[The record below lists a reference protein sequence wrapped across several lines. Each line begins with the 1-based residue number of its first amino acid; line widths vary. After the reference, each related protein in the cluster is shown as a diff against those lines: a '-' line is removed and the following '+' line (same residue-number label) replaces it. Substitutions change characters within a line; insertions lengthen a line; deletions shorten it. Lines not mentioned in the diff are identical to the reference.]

1 MDIQED
7 GRVALARTQLS
18 HVKNIVPKV
27 PKELFLLVLLPNLL
41 LSTSWQYKFSQITK
55 ENISINK
62 GNKIIPE
69 NI

>member
-7 GRVALARTQLS
+7 GSVALARIQLS
-18 HVKNIVPKV
+18 HVKNIVSKL
-27 PKELFLLVLLPNLL
+27 PKELLLLVLLPNLL

-55 ENISINK
+55 ENISINI